1 MCCWSKNCRRL
12 PMRMRTDAAAGP
24 IAPITPTAPAS
35 LRKDPRNPIPIA
47 IALAAGALNVF
58 AFAPFGLWPLQIGCA
73 ALLFALV
80 MQAPSVRRAAV
91 LGWLYSFAW
100 TCGGVW
106 WLYISL
112 HDMGG
117 LPAVITILAIALLAL
132 GLGLIVGAATGGA
145 RWLQRRHATA
155 APVTLL
161 MTLPALWMLAEWTR
175 SWIFTGFPWLSTGLA
190 HTGSPLAG
198 FAPVIGVYGISLV
211 AAVIAAALALA
222 ALHLWDARTSM
233 AHGSPTRA
241 SRFLLP
247 SILILLPLAG
257 GQALRGIDW
266 THPLGKPITV
276 RLLQGNIPQAMKF
289 DGATLGQ
296 TLGLYDAL
304 ITQAPADLIA
314 TPETAVP
321 VLRQELPP
329 DYLQRI
335 SDYAT
340 HSGSHVLVGIPLSD
354 GPGLYTN
361 GLIVL
366 DPAPPGVTALP
377 VPIASVAPEYR
388 YDKHHLVP
396 FGEFIPPGFRWFVDM
411 MQIPLGDQT
420 RGALLQPPFQVKDQ
434 WILPNICYEDLFGEE
449 IAAQIRDRVWHDLPP
464 PSMLLNI
471 SNIAWFGDSIALPQH
486 LQISQMR
493 TLETGLPMLR
503 ATNTGAT
510 AIIGVH
516 GRVQAQLAPYTRGV
530 LAASVQGHAGMT
542 PYVRLGNGTAVN
554 LALLLIIAAA
564 ASARLRRRWPRA

>member
-211 AAVIAAALALA
+211 AAVIAWFADPRQPVPASLDPDPAAAGRWSGPARHRLDPSTRQADHGAPA
-222 ALHLWDARTSM
+222 AGEHPPGDEVRRRDPRPDAR
-233 AHGSPTRA
+233 PLRRA
-241 SRFLLP
+241 
-247 SILILLPLAG
+247 
-257 GQALRGIDW
+257 D
-266 THPLGKPITV
+266 
-276 RLLQGNIPQAMKF
+276 
-289 DGATLGQ
+289 
-296 TLGLYDAL
+296 
-304 ITQAPADLIA
+304 
-314 TPETAVP
+314 
-321 VLRQELPP
+321 
-329 DYLQRI
+329 
-335 SDYAT
+335 
-340 HSGSHVLVGIPLSD
+340 
-354 GPGLYTN
+354 
-361 GLIVL
+361 
-366 DPAPPGVTALP
+366 
-377 VPIASVAPEYR
+377 
-388 YDKHHLVP
+388 
-396 FGEFIPPGFRWFVDM
+396 
-411 MQIPLGDQT
+411 
-420 RGALLQPPFQVKDQ
+420 
-434 WILPNICYEDLFGEE
+434 
-449 IAAQIRDRVWHDLPP
+449 
-464 PSMLLNI
+464 
-471 SNIAWFGDSIALPQH
+471 
-486 LQISQMR
+486 
-493 TLETGLPMLR
+493 
-503 ATNTGAT
+503 
-510 AIIGVH
+510 
-516 GRVQAQLAPYTRGV
+516 
-530 LAASVQGHAGMT
+530 HAGAGR
-542 PYVRLGNGTAVN
+542 PDRHA
-554 LALLLIIAAA
+554 
-564 ASARLRRRWPRA
+564 

>member
-1 MCCWSKNCRRL
+1 
-12 PMRMRTDAAAGP
+12 MRPEAAERPNEAASERTASSTRQIGLDAGP
-24 IAPITPTAPAS
+24 LLTPVLPPV
-35 LRKDPRNPIPIA
+35 RVPVV
-47 IALAAGALNVF
+47 IALIAGALNVF
-58 AFAPFGLWPLQIGCA
+58 AFAPFGLWPLQILCA
-73 ALLFALV
+73 AVLFAMV
-80 MQAPSVRRAAV
+80 MRAPTVRRAAL

-100 TCGGVW
+100 TCAGVY

-112 HDMGG
+112 HDLGG
-117 LPAVITILAIALLAL
+117 LPAVVTVLAIGLLAL

-145 RWLQRRHATA
+145 RWLQQRYATGA
-155 APVTLL
+155 APTLL
-161 MTLPALWMLAEWTR
+161 LTLPALWMLAEWTR

-190 HTGSPLAG
+190 HTASPLAG
-198 FAPVIGVYGISLV
+198 FAPLIGVYGISLV
-211 AAVIAAALALA
+211 AAVIAAALTMAAMRLADRRRPATEHPTSRALA
-222 ALHLWDARTSM
+222 C
-233 AHGSPTRA
+233 
-241 SRFLLP
+241 LLP
-247 SILILLPLAG
+247 AALIVVPLAA

-266 THPLGKPITV
+266 THPQGKPITV
-276 RLLQGNIPQAMKF
+276 RLLQGNIPQEMKF
-289 DGATLGQ
+289 DAGTLGQ

-329 DYLQRI
+329 DYLQRL

-340 HSGSHVLVGIPLSD
+340 HSGSQVLVGIPISD

-366 DPAPPGVTALP
+366 DPVPPAVTTFP
-377 VPIASVAPEYR
+377 VPIASVPAVYR

-420 RGALLQPPFQVKDQ
+420 RGPLLQAPFAVKDQ
-434 WILPNICYEDLFGEE
+434 WIMPNICYEDLFGEE
-449 IAAQIRDRVWHDLPP
+449 IAAQIRDRVWHHLPP

-510 AIIGVH
+510 AVIGAR
-516 GRVQAQLAPYTRGV
+516 GNIQAQLAPFTRGV
-530 LAASVQGHAGMT
+530 LAASVQGYGGMT

-564 ASARLRRRWPRA
+564 ASARLRRRLPSA